1 MDWYI
6 AADLRRAQPR
16 RSRSHKTL
24 SDLLRKENKVPFDK
38 EIKELKQRR
47 AKARE
52 MGGPEKIAKQ
62 HDRGKLTARERIDHL
77 LDPDSFLEIGMLNHS
92 DLPGME
98 EKTPADSKVAGY
110 GKIDG
115 RRVGIVSND
124 FTVLAATSSRIAG
137 RKEGELKV
145 LAAHRGYPVVYLG
158 EAGGARM
165 PDIMGS
171 AGLASYGGGGFDT
184 YLQIMSRVRQTPMVT
199 AILGEC
205 YGMPTWMAC
214 LSDFVVQ
221 VKGSAMGVS
230 GPRVVELAL
239 GESVTD
245 EELGGWQVHAEIT
258 GNVDRVAENE
268 EECFQIIRQYL
279 SYMPSHCDERPPGA
293 SVPGGSG
300 SDMDQI
306 IELLP
311 EKRNRGYDMHRIL
324 DCIVDKNSLFPI
336 KPTFGKSV
344 ITSLAR
350 IDGNVVGIVANQP
363 MFNAGAMDTDGI
375 DKVISFLCLCDSFN
389 IPLLFFHDIPGF
401 LVGKAAEHKRVAAKV
416 MNYMNALGL
425 LTVPKISIIV
435 RKSYGMAFW
444 NMCGSGCATDFLVAW
459 PSAEISFVDP
469 AIAANVVYGGKPS
482 ASDKESDEWQAL
494 MNQLVDDASPYGAA
508 GKHFIHD
515 VIDPKNTRA
524 YIVSAL
530 EVSYN
535 ARSQGIGQHRL
546 ANWPTKF

>member
-1 MDWYI
+1 M
-6 AADLRRAQPR
+6 
-16 RSRSHKTL
+16 
-24 SDLLRKENKVPFDK
+24 PFDK
-38 EIKELKQRR
+38 EIEDLKRRR
-47 AKARE
+47 AKALR
-52 MGGPEKIAKQ
+52 MGGSEKIKKQ
-62 HDRGKLTARERIDHL
+62 HDQGKLTARERIDEL
-77 LDPDSFLEIGMLNHS
+77 LDSDSFLEIGMLNHS
-92 DLPGME
+92 DVPGME

-115 RRVGIVSND
+115 RSVAVVSND

-137 RKEGELKV
+137 RKEGELKA

-199 AILGEC
+199 AVLGEC

-268 EECFQIIRQYL
+268 EDCFQIIRQYL

-293 SVPGGSG
+293 PVPDG
-300 SDMDQI
+300 SDSNMDRI
-306 IELLP
+306 LEILP

-324 DCIVDKNSLFPI
+324 NCIVDKNSLFPL

-375 DKVISFLCLCDSFN
+375 DKVTSFLCLCDSFN

-425 LTVPKISIIV
+425 LSVPKISIVV
-435 RKSYGMAFW
+435 RKTYGMAFW
-444 NMCGSGCATDFLVAW
+444 NMGGSGCGTDFLVAW
-459 PSAEISFVDP
+459 PSAEMSFVDP

-482 ASDKESDEWQAL
+482 ASDKKSDEWQAL
-494 MNQLVDDASPYGAA
+494 MDQLVDDASPYGAA

-515 VIDPKNTRA
+515 VIDPKDTRD
-524 YIVSAL
+524 YIIRAL
-530 EVSYN
+530 EISYN
-535 ARSQGIGQHRL
+535 ARRKGIGQHQL

>member
-1 MDWYI
+1 M
-6 AADLRRAQPR
+6 
-16 RSRSHKTL
+16 
-24 SDLLRKENKVPFDK
+24 PFNK
-38 EIKELKQRR
+38 EIKELERR
-47 AKARE
+47 KERALE
-52 MGGPEKIAKQ
+52 MGGADKIKKQ
-62 HDRGKLTARERIDHL
+62 HDRGKLTARERIDRL
-77 LDPDSFLEIGMLNHS
+77 VDSESFLEVGMLNHS
-92 DLPGME
+92 DVPGME

-110 GKIDG
+110 GQIAG
-115 RRVGIVSND
+115 RQVAVVSND

-137 RKEGELKV
+137 RKEGELKA
-145 LAAHRGYPVVYLG
+145 LAAQRGHPVIYLG

-184 YLQIMSRVRQTPMVT
+184 YLQMMSRVRQTPMIT

-239 GESVTD
+239 GETVTD

-268 EECFQIIRQYL
+268 EECFQIIRQFL
-279 SYMPSHCDERPPGA
+279 SFMPSHCEELPPGA
-293 SVPGGSG
+293 PVTEGSG
-300 SDMDQI
+300 SGMDQI
-306 IELLP
+306 LDLLP
-311 EKRNRGYDMHRIL
+311 EKRNRGYDMHQLIK
-324 DCIVDKNSLFPI
+324 CIVDRNSLFPL

-344 ITSLAR
+344 ITTLAR
-350 IDGNVVGIVANQP
+350 IEGNVIGVVANQP

-389 IPLLFFHDIPGF
+389 IPLIFLHDIPGF
-401 LVGKAAEHKRVAAKV
+401 LVGKAAERKRVAARV

-425 LTVPKISIIV
+425 LTVPRISIIV
-435 RKSYGMAFW
+435 RKTYGMAFW
-444 NMCGSGCATDFLVAW
+444 NMCGSGCGADFLVAW
-459 PSAEISFVDP
+459 PSAEMSFVDP

-482 ASDKESDEWQAL
+482 AADKESDEWKLLIQ
-494 MNQLVDDASPYGAA
+494 QLVDDASPYGAA
-508 GKHFIHD
+508 GRHFIHD
-515 VIDPKNTRA
+515 VIDPRKTRQ
-524 YIVSAL
+524 YIAQAL
-530 EVSYN
+530 EISYN
-535 ARSQGIGQHRL
+535 HRRKGIGEHKL